1 LSPPRRESGSE
12 NNKECRLARRT
23 KTVARKLVEFAL
35 DKKAEDV
42 VLLDLRKVTTMADF
56 FVICTGRSDVQVKA
70 IADSVIDGARDEGIK
85 AYHVEG
91 LEGRTWVLIDF
102 VDVVVHV
109 FRPDT
114 RAYYQLERLWR
125 DAEVEEFDYEKD

>member
-1 LSPPRRESGSE
+1 VAPPAEEGGSE
-12 NNKECRLARRT
+12 TNKRCRLARRT
-23 KTVARKLVEFAL
+23 KTVAKKLVEFAL
-35 DKKAEDV
+35 SKKAEDV

-70 IADSVIDGARDEGIK
+70 IADAVIDLAREEGIK
-85 AYHVEG
+85 VYHVEG

-114 RAYYQLERLWR
+114 RGYYQLERLWR

>member
-1 LSPPRRESGSE
+1 MET
-12 NNKECRLARRT
+12 NKECRLARRT
-23 KTVARKLVEFAL
+23 KTVAKKLVEFVL
-35 DKKAEDV
+35 GRKAEDV

-56 FVICTGRSDVQVKA
+56 FVICTARSDVQVKA
-70 IADSVIDGARDEGIK
+70 IADAVIDGAREEGIK

-109 FRPDT
+109 FRSEA
-114 RAYYQLERLWR
+114 RGYYQLERLWR
-125 DAEVEEFDYEKD
+125 DAEVEEFDCEKD